1 MLRAPPRST
10 LTDTLFPY
18 TKLFRS
24 KEPVRQFLCGGSDE
38 AGAHLLK
45 LSAKLGPC
53 RIAQDCF
60 LSLLDQ
66 DDICAPLAETD
77 NAALSLAG
85 DRIAFRRINIGQ
97 RDLAVEAGRYRSEPA
112 PYDRR
117 QCAGKIGRASCR
129 ERVCKYV

>member
-1 MLRAPPRST
+1 MIRRPPSST
-10 LTDTLFPY
+10 RTDTLFPY
-18 TKLFRS
+18 TTLVRS
-24 KEPVRQFLCGGSDE
+24 
-38 AGAHLLK
+38 LLK

>member
-85 DRIAFRRINIGQ
+85 DRIAFRRSEEHTSELQSLMRISY
-97 RDLAVEAGRYRSEPA
+97 AVF
-112 PYDRR
+112 
-117 QCAGKIGRASCR
+117 CLK
-129 ERVCKYV
+129 KNKKK